1 MWSNPYALA
10 AAVAYSVCDGAHG
23 SVTDDVLDDVES
35 AVTDDVLDDVESA
48 KQPIC
53 KIGAFR
59 ILHSKCCSANFVFI
73 NIY

>member
-1 MWSNPYALA
+1 MWSNHYALA

-23 SVTDDVLDDVES
+23 S
-35 AVTDDVLDDVESA
+35 VTDDVLDDVESA

-73 NIY
+73 II